1 LFSNVRKMANPGGH
15 RDRGYVKWWVILGVV
30 FVVAIGT
37 IYLGPFVASPRSQE
51 ELESP
56 PTSIT
61 EAETA
66 TENSSGQQPPA
77 EQEQTTK
84 NVSIAEDSPSRGA
97 EEVAPETDAPEDP
110 PLGDNSQGSE

>member
-1 LFSNVRKMANPGGH
+1 MANPGGH
-15 RDRGYVKWWVILGVV
+15 RDRGYVKWWIILAVV

-37 IYLGPFVASPRSQE
+37 IYLGPFVASPQPQE
-51 ELESP
+51 DLEST

-66 TENSSGQQPPA
+66 TDNSSEQQPPA

-97 EEVAPETDAPEDP
+97 EEAAPGSDAVSDP